1 VLSFGIGGVIG
12 GAYFFN
18 SRWSLDVEVSY
29 AYVPTEDIV
38 EHELSAALSGVY
50 HF

>member
-1 VLSFGIGGVIG
+1 MG

-18 SRWSLDVEVSY
+18 PRWSLELELGY
-29 AYVPTEDIV
+29 IYLPTEVIV
-38 EHELSAALSGVY
+38 ELELSAALSGVY